1 MHRKSSR
8 FCLTAMLGASV
19 FIVLLSSSTQA
30 QRDDGP
36 PMHDFSGTWT
46 IKQDN
51 NFLITIE
58 LQQNGSQITGK
69 ASYNAGRKGIMR
81 GTVQGRAWLQKDPT
95 GRIGNND
102 HFEIEIF
109 WHQGSGIYK
118 GYTPGGRPYL
128 VGETWPKGNPAGK
141 VKWYSGPA
149 AGNSGFPRR
158 R

>member
-1 MHRKSSR
+1 MHTKISR
-8 FCLTAMLGASV
+8 IRLTAMLGVSV
-19 FIVLLSSSTQA
+19 FTLLLSPAAEA

-51 NFLITIE
+51 NFLVTLE
-58 LQQNGSQITGK
+58 LQQNGSEITGK

-81 GTVQGRAWLQKDPT
+81 GTVQGRAWLQKDLS

-102 HFEIEIF
+102 HFEVEIV

-128 VGETWPKGNPAGK
+128 VGETWPRDNPAGK
-141 VKWYSGPA
+141 VKWYSSPA
-149 AGNSGFPRR
+149 AGKAGFPRR

>member
-1 MHRKSSR
+1 MHRKISR
-8 FCLTAMLGASV
+8 ILLTAMLGISA
-19 FIVLLSSSTQA
+19 FIVLPLSPAAQA

-51 NFLITIE
+51 NFLVTLE
-58 LQQNGSQITGK
+58 LQQNGSEITGK

-81 GTVQGRAWLQKDPT
+81 GTVQGRAWLQKDT
-95 GRIGNND
+95 RIGNND
-102 HFEIEIF
+102 HFEVEIF
-109 WHQGSGIYK
+109 WYQGSGIYK

-141 VKWYSGPA
+141 VKWYSSPA
-149 AGNSGFPRR
+149 DGKSGFPRR